1 MARDNLTIVKDLYS
15 AFAARDR
22 ERLVALLHPDIEWH
36 QNEGFPNGGR
46 HQGAQVVLDEVLARF
61 RNEWTQWRVEIDEWL
76 DAGTHIIALGAY
88 YGTHKH
94 SGRDMRAA
102 FAHVY
107 EVEDGRI
114 TRFRQFTDTL
124 MVALASGH
132 ALRAD

>member
-1 MARDNLTIVKDLYS
+1 MESDNLAIVKDLYS

-22 ERLVALLHPDIEWH
+22 ERLIALLHPDIEWH

-46 HQGAQVVLDEVLARF
+46 HRGAQVVLDEVLARF
-61 RNEWTQWRVEIDEWL
+61 RSEWTQWRAEVDEWL
-76 DAGTHIIALGAY
+76 DAGAHIIAIGAY
-88 YGTHKH
+88 HGTHKQT
-94 SGRDMRAA
+94 GRDMRAA

-114 TRFRQFTDTL
+114 TGFRQFTDTL

-132 ALRAD
+132 ARTGD